1 MPSIGQWFDLLIN
14 IGGKSP
20 RTFERQSAYSL
31 ETLIYGTETREKIS
45 KHLAKAGSTLGE
57 IVGNRNIFRCTT
69 ESNVATDAWI
79 LIWHFEMLDGV
90 FWERVAV
97 KTYSKLSDSGYNVRP
112 FFAF

>member
-1 MPSIGQWFDLLIN
+1 MS
-14 IGGKSP
+14 
-20 RTFERQSAYSL
+20 QSW
-31 ETLIYGTETREKIS
+31 KCM
-45 KHLAKAGSTLGE
+45 LGE
-57 IVGNRNIFRCTT
+57 IEMHRRFSDAPIGI
-69 ESNVATDAWI
+69 NVATDAWI